1 MSATNWSEPADA
13 MTVSKRAKARD
24 WYNARRTASADWRR
38 HEAGK
43 LLREVGYPATS
54 GWQADL
60 ARRLGVHRSTICRDF
75 APYKKIGPWCLAIAN
90 RTEAG
95 QRLIAELLRI
105 EMVAEIRRIE
115 ESQRMERRLDRRRR
129 RQREADRAVDRAVGL
144 V

>member
-1 MSATNWSEPADA
+1 MSATDWSETVDA
-13 MTVSKRAKARD
+13 MTVSKRAKGRD

-43 LLREVGYPATS
+43 LLREVGYPAAS

-90 RTEAG
+90 RTEGG

-105 EMVAEIRRIE
+105 EMVAEIRRID